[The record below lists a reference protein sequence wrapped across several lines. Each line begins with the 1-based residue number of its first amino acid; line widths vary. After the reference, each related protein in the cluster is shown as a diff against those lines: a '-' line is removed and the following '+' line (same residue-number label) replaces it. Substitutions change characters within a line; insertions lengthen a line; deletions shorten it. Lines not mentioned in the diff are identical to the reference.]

1 MPSLMTPNNDF
12 RFDDVT
18 LSSPII
24 MSGGTHFI
32 KYNVKGEP
40 LYIQPPKS
48 TVKQS
53 IIKSQK
59 RMYCDLLFTNEHEE
73 FLSWI
78 ENLEEHSKKYI
89 FNQREKWFETELE
102 ESDIDN
108 TFTSILKPYKSGKY
122 YILRVYIPVHLGNVS
137 LKIYDE
143 NENSLSID
151 DIKENHKVMCA
162 LDFKGIKCSPR
173 NFQVDIELKQILIM
187 EEEKIFDTCILKK
200 NETKKALEKPTILDN
215 IEMNISEKEN
225 KDTLEEEVNLS
236 DEEPTKDD
244 SDENIVIEDSVEEVK
259 DENVKDE
266 NVEDENVENE
276 NVKDENVE
284 NENVENENVKDE
296 IVKDENLENE
306 EKGLEEPELLEENV
320 GPVEFDFNC
329 DEIVNEETVSIKK
342 PNAIYYEMYKEAL
355 KKAKM
360 AKELALASYLEAKN
374 IKNTY
379 MLDDLDDSDLE
390 EESLDDI

>member
-32 KYNVKGEP
+32 KYNIKGEP
-40 LYIQPPKS
+40 MYIQPPKAL
-48 TVKQS
+48 VKQS

-59 RMYCDLLFTNEHEE
+59 RMYCDLLFTNEHED

-89 FNQREKWFETELE
+89 FNQRDKWFETDLE
-102 ESDIDN
+102 ETDIDN
-108 TFTSILKPYKSGKY
+108 TFTSVLKPYKSGKY
-122 YILRVYIPVHLGNVS
+122 YILRVYIQVHLGNVS

-143 NENSLSID
+143 NENTVPIE
-151 DIKENHKVMCA
+151 DIKENQCVRCA

-173 NFQVDIELKQILIM
+173 NFQVDIELKQILLM
-187 EEEKIFDTCILKK
+187 EEEKIFETCILKK
-200 NETKKALEKPTILDN
+200 SEAKKTL
-215 IEMNISEKEN
+215 EKEN
-225 KDTLEEEVNLS
+225 VKSLEMEDNLEQENTKSLEEEESVS
-236 DEEPTKDD
+236 IIETPEEEITKEEEEEIPKEEEESKEIPEEDD
-244 SDENIVIEDSVEEVK
+244 TIV
-259 DENVKDE
+259 
-266 NVEDENVENE
+266 
-276 NVKDENVE
+276 
-284 NENVENENVKDE
+284 
-296 IVKDENLENE
+296 
-306 EKGLEEPELLEENV
+306 LEESFE
-320 GPVEFDFNC
+320 PVEFDFNSDSIN
-329 DEIVNEETVSIKK
+329 DEKTVSIKK

-390 EESLDDI
+390 EESFDDI

>member
-32 KYNVKGEP
+32 KYNIKGEP
-40 LYIQPPKS
+40 MYIQPPKAL
-48 TVKQS
+48 VKQS

-59 RMYCDLLFTNEHEE
+59 RMYCDLLFTNEHED

-89 FNQREKWFETELE
+89 FNQRDKWFETDLE
-102 ESDIDN
+102 ETDIDN
-108 TFTSILKPYKSGKY
+108 TFTSVLKPYKSGKY

-143 NENSLSID
+143 NENTVPIE
-151 DIKENHKVMCA
+151 DIKENQCVRCA

-173 NFQVDIELKQILIM
+173 NFQVDIELKQILLM
-187 EEEKIFDTCILKK
+187 EEEKIFETCILKK
-200 NETKKALEKPTILDN
+200 SEAKKTL
-215 IEMNISEKEN
+215 EKEN
-225 KDTLEEEVNLS
+225 VKSLEMEDNLEQENTKSLEEEESVS
-236 DEEPTKDD
+236 IIETPEEEITKEEEEEIPKEEEEDD
-244 SDENIVIEDSVEEVK
+244 TIV
-259 DENVKDE
+259 
-266 NVEDENVENE
+266 
-276 NVKDENVE
+276 
-284 NENVENENVKDE
+284 
-296 IVKDENLENE
+296 
-306 EKGLEEPELLEENV
+306 LEESLE
-320 GPVEFDFNC
+320 PVEFDFNS
-329 DEIVNEETVSIKK
+329 DSINDEETVSIKK

-390 EESLDDI
+390 EESFDDI

>member
-12 RFDDVT
+12 SFDDVT

-40 LYIQPPKS
+40 MYIQPPKAL
-48 TVKQS
+48 VKQS

-59 RMYCDLLFTNEHEE
+59 RMYCDLLFTNEHED

-89 FNQREKWFETELE
+89 FNQRDKWFETDLE

-108 TFTSILKPYKSGKY
+108 TFTSVLKPYKSGKY

-143 NENSLSID
+143 NENTVPIE
-151 DIKENHKVMCA
+151 DIKENQCVRCA

-173 NFQVDIELKQILIM
+173 NFQVDIELKQILLM
-187 EEEKIFDTCILKK
+187 EEEKIFETCILKK
-200 NETKKALEKPTILDN
+200 SEAKKALEKENTKSL
-215 IEMNISEKEN
+215 EKEDN
-225 KDTLEEEVNLS
+225 LEEEESVS
-236 DEEPTKDD
+236 IIETPEEEEITEEEEEISKEIPEEDD
-244 SDENIVIEDSVEEVK
+244 TIV
-259 DENVKDE
+259 
-266 NVEDENVENE
+266 
-276 NVKDENVE
+276 
-284 NENVENENVKDE
+284 
-296 IVKDENLENE
+296 
-306 EKGLEEPELLEENV
+306 LEESLE
-320 GPVEFDFNC
+320 PVEFDFNS
-329 DEIVNEETVSIKK
+329 DSINDDETVSIKK

>member
-1 MPSLMTPNNDF
+1 MTPNNDF
-12 RFDDVT
+12 SFDDVT

-40 LYIQPPKS
+40 MYIQPPKAL
-48 TVKQS
+48 VKQS

-59 RMYCDLLFTNEHEE
+59 RMYCDLLFTNEHED

-89 FNQREKWFETELE
+89 FNQRDKWFETDLE

-108 TFTSILKPYKSGKY
+108 TFTSVLKPYKSGKY

-143 NENSLSID
+143 NENTVPIE
-151 DIKENHKVMCA
+151 DIKENQCVRCA

-173 NFQVDIELKQILIM
+173 NFQVDIELKQILLM
-187 EEEKIFDTCILKK
+187 EEEKIFETCILKK
-200 NETKKALEKPTILDN
+200 SEAKKALEKENTKSL
-215 IEMNISEKEN
+215 EKEDN
-225 KDTLEEEVNLS
+225 LEEEESVS
-236 DEEPTKDD
+236 IIETPEEEEITEEEEEISKEIPEEDD
-244 SDENIVIEDSVEEVK
+244 TIV
-259 DENVKDE
+259 
-266 NVEDENVENE
+266 
-276 NVKDENVE
+276 
-284 NENVENENVKDE
+284 
-296 IVKDENLENE
+296 
-306 EKGLEEPELLEENV
+306 LEESLE
-320 GPVEFDFNC
+320 PVEFDFNS
-329 DEIVNEETVSIKK
+329 DSINDEETVSIKK

>member
-1 MPSLMTPNNDF
+1 MPTLITPNDDF
-12 RFDDVT
+12 TFSDVT

-32 KYNVKGEP
+32 KYNIKGEP
-40 LYIQPPKS
+40 MYIQPPKAI
-48 TVKQS
+48 VKQS
-53 IIKSQK
+53 IVKSQK
-59 RMYCDLLFTNEHEE
+59 RMYCDLLFTNEHED

-89 FNQREKWFETELE
+89 FNQREKWFETDLE

-122 YILRVYIPVHLGNVS
+122 YILRVYIPVHLGNIS

-143 NENSLSID
+143 NENTVQIE
-151 DIKENHKVMCA
+151 DIKENQGVMCA

-173 NFQVDIELKQILIM
+173 NFQVDIELKQILLM
-187 EEEKIFDTCILKK
+187 EDEKIFDTCILKK
-200 NETKKALEKPTILDN
+200 NETMKPLEKKANLEMD
-215 IEMNISEKEN
+215 ISENDNLKS
-225 KDTLEEEVNLS
+225 LE
-236 DEEPTKDD
+236 
-244 SDENIVIEDSVEEVK
+244 
-259 DENVKDE
+259 
-266 NVEDENVENE
+266 
-276 NVKDENVE
+276 
-284 NENVENENVKDE
+284 
-296 IVKDENLENE
+296 ENE
-306 EKGLEEPELLEENV
+306 ESDESISINEIQDEETQDEATENRELPTEDPIILEESLV
-320 GPVEFDFNC
+320 PVVFDFNSESINN
-329 DEIVNEETVSIKK
+329 DETVSIKK

-360 AKELALASYLEAKN
+360 AKELALSSYLEAKN

>member
-40 LYIQPPKS
+40 MYIQPPKS

-266 NVEDENVENE
+266 NVE
-276 NVKDENVE
+276 

>member
-12 RFDDVT
+12 RFEDVT

-32 KYNVKGEP
+32 KYNIKGEP
-40 LYIQPPKS
+40 MYIQPPKS

-59 RMYCDLLFTNEHEE
+59 RMYCDLLFTNEHED

-102 ESDIDN
+102 EADIDN

-173 NFQVDIELKQILIM
+173 NFQIDIELKQMLIM

-225 KDTLEEEVNLS
+225 IDTLEKEDTNIPEYATIK
-236 DEEPTKDD
+236 DE
-244 SDENIVIEDSVEEVK
+244 SDENVVIEDSVIDETEKDDDHDDEIK
-259 DENVKDE
+259 DEKDGEIKDE
-266 NVEDENVENE
+266 ENDNITEPKPLE
-276 NVKDENVE
+276 
-284 NENVENENVKDE
+284 
-296 IVKDENLENE
+296 ENLE
-306 EKGLEEPELLEENV
+306 
-320 GPVEFDFNC
+320 PVEFDFNS
-329 DEIVNEETVSIKK
+329 DEVANEEMVAIKK

>member
-12 RFDDVT
+12 SFDDVT

-40 LYIQPPKS
+40 MYIQPPKAL
-48 TVKQS
+48 VKQS

-59 RMYCDLLFTNEHEE
+59 RMYCDLLFTNEHED

-89 FNQREKWFETELE
+89 FNQRDKWFETDLE

-108 TFTSILKPYKSGKY
+108 TFTSVLKPYKSGKY

-143 NENSLSID
+143 NENTVPIE
-151 DIKENHKVMCA
+151 DIKENQCVRCA

-173 NFQVDIELKQILIM
+173 NFQVDIELKQILLM
-187 EEEKIFDTCILKK
+187 EEEKIFETCILKK
-200 NETKKALEKPTILDN
+200 SEAKKALEKENTKSL
-215 IEMNISEKEN
+215 EKEDN
-225 KDTLEEEVNLS
+225 LEEEESVS
-236 DEEPTKDD
+236 IIETPEEEEITEEEEEISKEIPEEDD
-244 SDENIVIEDSVEEVK
+244 TIV
-259 DENVKDE
+259 
-266 NVEDENVENE
+266 
-276 NVKDENVE
+276 
-284 NENVENENVKDE
+284 
-296 IVKDENLENE
+296 
-306 EKGLEEPELLEENV
+306 LEESLE
-320 GPVEFDFNC
+320 PVEFDFNS
-329 DEIVNEETVSIKK
+329 DSINDEETVSIKK

>member
-32 KYNVKGEP
+32 KYNIKGEP
-40 LYIQPPKS
+40 MYIQPPKAL
-48 TVKQS
+48 VKQS

-59 RMYCDLLFTNEHEE
+59 RMYCDLLFTNEHED

-89 FNQREKWFETELE
+89 FNQRDKWFETDLE
-102 ESDIDN
+102 ETDIDN
-108 TFTSILKPYKSGKY
+108 TFTSVLKPYKSGKY

-143 NENSLSID
+143 NENTVPIE
-151 DIKENHKVMCA
+151 DIKENQCVRCA

-173 NFQVDIELKQILIM
+173 NFQVDIELKQILLM
-187 EEEKIFDTCILKK
+187 EEEKIFETCILKK
-200 NETKKALEKPTILDN
+200 SEAKKALEKENTKSL
-215 IEMNISEKEN
+215 EKEDN
-225 KDTLEEEVNLS
+225 LEEEESVS
-236 DEEPTKDD
+236 IIETPEEEEITEEEEEISKEIPEEDD
-244 SDENIVIEDSVEEVK
+244 TIV
-259 DENVKDE
+259 
-266 NVEDENVENE
+266 
-276 NVKDENVE
+276 
-284 NENVENENVKDE
+284 
-296 IVKDENLENE
+296 
-306 EKGLEEPELLEENV
+306 LEESLE
-320 GPVEFDFNC
+320 PVEFDFNS
-329 DEIVNEETVSIKK
+329 DSINDDETVSIKK

>member
-266 NVEDENVENE
+266 NVE
-276 NVKDENVE
+276 

>member
-12 RFDDVT
+12 SFGDVT

-40 LYIQPPKS
+40 MYIQPPKAL
-48 TVKQS
+48 VKQS

-59 RMYCDLLFTNEHEE
+59 RMYCDLLFTNEHED

-89 FNQREKWFETELE
+89 YNQRDKWFETDLE
-102 ESDIDN
+102 ETDIDN
-108 TFTSILKPYKSGKY
+108 TFTSVLKPYKSGKY
-122 YILRVYIPVHLGNVS
+122 YILRVYIPVHLGNIS

-143 NENSLSID
+143 NENTIPIE
-151 DIKENHKVMCA
+151 DIKENQCVRCA

-173 NFQVDIELKQILIM
+173 NFQVDIELKQILLM
-187 EEEKIFDTCILKK
+187 EEEKIFETCILKK
-200 NETKKALEKPTILDN
+200 SEAKKTL
-215 IEMNISEKEN
+215 EKEN
-225 KDTLEEEVNLS
+225 VKSLEKEDNLEQENTKSLEEEESVS
-236 DEEPTKDD
+236 IIETPEEEEITEEEEEISKEIPEEDD
-244 SDENIVIEDSVEEVK
+244 TIV
-259 DENVKDE
+259 
-266 NVEDENVENE
+266 
-276 NVKDENVE
+276 
-284 NENVENENVKDE
+284 
-296 IVKDENLENE
+296 
-306 EKGLEEPELLEENV
+306 LEESLE
-320 GPVEFDFNC
+320 PVEFDFNS
-329 DEIVNEETVSIKK
+329 DSINDEETVSIKK

-379 MLDDLDDSDLE
+379 MFDDLDDSYLE
-390 EESLDDI
+390 EESFDDI

>member
-12 RFDDVT
+12 SFDDVT

-40 LYIQPPKS
+40 MYIQPPKAL
-48 TVKQS
+48 VKQS

-59 RMYCDLLFTNEHEE
+59 RMYCDLLFTNEHED

-89 FNQREKWFETELE
+89 FNQRDKWFETDLE

-108 TFTSILKPYKSGKY
+108 TFTSVLKPYKSGKY

-143 NENSLSID
+143 NENTVPIE
-151 DIKENHKVMCA
+151 DIKENQCVRCA

-173 NFQVDIELKQILIM
+173 NFQVDIELKQILLM
-187 EEEKIFDTCILKK
+187 EEEKIFETCILKK
-200 NETKKALEKPTILDN
+200 SEAKKALEKENTKSLEKEDN
-215 IEMNISEKEN
+215 LEKEN
-225 KDTLEEEVNLS
+225 TKSLEEEESVS
-236 DEEPTKDD
+236 IIETPEE
-244 SDENIVIEDSVEEVK
+244 EEIT
-259 DENVKDE
+259 EE
-266 NVEDENVENE
+266 EE
-276 NVKDENVE
+276 
-284 NENVENENVKDE
+284 E
-296 IVKDENLENE
+296 ISNE
-306 EKGLEEPELLEENV
+306 EEEEEIPKEEEEDISEEEDDTIVLEESLE
-320 GPVEFDFNC
+320 PVEFDFNS
-329 DEIVNEETVSIKK
+329 DSINDEETVSIKK

-390 EESLDDI
+390 EESMDDI

>member
-12 RFDDVT
+12 SFDDVT

-40 LYIQPPKS
+40 MYIQPPKAL
-48 TVKQS
+48 VKQS

-59 RMYCDLLFTNEHEE
+59 RMYCDLLFTNEHED

-89 FNQREKWFETELE
+89 FNQRDKWFETDLE

-108 TFTSILKPYKSGKY
+108 TFTSVLKPYKSGKY

-143 NENSLSID
+143 NENTVPIE
-151 DIKENHKVMCA
+151 DIKENQCVRCA

-173 NFQVDIELKQILIM
+173 NFQVDIELKQILLM
-187 EEEKIFDTCILKK
+187 EEEKIFETCILKK
-200 NETKKALEKPTILDN
+200 SEAKKALEKENTKSL
-215 IEMNISEKEN
+215 EKEDN
-225 KDTLEEEVNLS
+225 LEEEESVS
-236 DEEPTKDD
+236 IIETPEE
-244 SDENIVIEDSVEEVK
+244 
-259 DENVKDE
+259 
-266 NVEDENVENE
+266 
-276 NVKDENVE
+276 
-284 NENVENENVKDE
+284 
-296 IVKDENLENE
+296 E
-306 EKGLEEPELLEENV
+306 EKTEEEEEISKEIPEEDDTIVLEESLE
-320 GPVEFDFNC
+320 PVEFDFNS
-329 DEIVNEETVSIKK
+329 DSINDDETVSIKK

>member
-12 RFDDVT
+12 SFDDVT

-40 LYIQPPKS
+40 MYIQPPKAL
-48 TVKQS
+48 VKQS

-59 RMYCDLLFTNEHEE
+59 RMYCDLLFTNEHED

-89 FNQREKWFETELE
+89 FNQRDKWFETDLE
-102 ESDIDN
+102 ETDIDN
-108 TFTSILKPYKSGKY
+108 TFTSVLKPYKSGKY

-143 NENSLSID
+143 NENTVSIE
-151 DIKENHKVMCA
+151 DIKENQCVRCA

-173 NFQVDIELKQILIM
+173 NFQVDIELKQILLM
-187 EEEKIFDTCILKK
+187 EEEKIFETCILKK
-200 NETKKALEKPTILDN
+200 SEAKNALEKKNMKRNT
-215 IEMNISEKEN
+215 EKEDN
-225 KDTLEEEVNLS
+225 LEQDNVKSLEEEESVS
-236 DEEPTKDD
+236 IIETPEEEEEISKEEEEISKEEEEEEEDD
-244 SDENIVIEDSVEEVK
+244 TIV
-259 DENVKDE
+259 
-266 NVEDENVENE
+266 
-276 NVKDENVE
+276 
-284 NENVENENVKDE
+284 
-296 IVKDENLENE
+296 
-306 EKGLEEPELLEENV
+306 LEESLE
-320 GPVEFDFNC
+320 PVEFDFNS
-329 DEIVNEETVSIKK
+329 DSINDDETVSIKK

>member
-12 RFDDVT
+12 SFDDVT

-32 KYNVKGEP
+32 KYNIKGEP
-40 LYIQPPKS
+40 MYIQPPKAL
-48 TVKQS
+48 VKQS

-59 RMYCDLLFTNEHEE
+59 RMYCDLLFTNEHED

-89 FNQREKWFETELE
+89 FNQRDKWFETDLE
-102 ESDIDN
+102 ETDIDN
-108 TFTSILKPYKSGKY
+108 TFTSVLKPYKSGKY

-143 NENSLSID
+143 NENTVPIE
-151 DIKENHKVMCA
+151 DIKENQCVRCA

-173 NFQVDIELKQILIM
+173 NFQVDIELKQILLM
-187 EEEKIFDTCILKK
+187 EEEKIFETCILKK
-200 NETKKALEKPTILDN
+200 SESKKALEK
-215 IEMNISEKEN
+215 
-225 KDTLEEEVNLS
+225 
-236 DEEPTKDD
+236 
-244 SDENIVIEDSVEEVK
+244 
-259 DENVKDE
+259 ENVKSLE
-266 NVEDENVENE
+266 KED
-276 NVKDENVE
+276 
-284 NENVENENVKDE
+284 
-296 IVKDENLENE
+296 NLEQE
-306 EKGLEEPELLEENV
+306 ESVSIIETPEEEEIPKEEEEEEIPKEEEEEIPKEEEEDISKEEDDTIVLEESLE
-320 GPVEFDFNC
+320 PVEFDFNS
-329 DEIVNEETVSIKK
+329 DSINDEETVSIKK

-390 EESLDDI
+390 EESMDDI

>member
-12 RFDDVT
+12 SFDDVT

-32 KYNVKGEP
+32 KYNIKGEP
-40 LYIQPPKS
+40 MYIQPPKAL
-48 TVKQS
+48 VKQS

-59 RMYCDLLFTNEHEE
+59 RMYCDLLFTNEHED

-89 FNQREKWFETELE
+89 FNQRDKWFETDLE

-108 TFTSILKPYKSGKY
+108 TFTSVLKPYKSGKY

-143 NENSLSID
+143 NENTVPIE
-151 DIKENHKVMCA
+151 DIKENQCVRCA

-173 NFQVDIELKQILIM
+173 NFQVDIELKQILLM
-187 EEEKIFDTCILKK
+187 EEEKIFETCILKK
-200 NETKKALEKPTILDN
+200 SEAKKALEKENTKSL
-215 IEMNISEKEN
+215 EKEDN
-225 KDTLEEEVNLS
+225 LEEEESVS
-236 DEEPTKDD
+236 IIETPEEEEITEEEEEISKEIPEEDD
-244 SDENIVIEDSVEEVK
+244 TIV
-259 DENVKDE
+259 
-266 NVEDENVENE
+266 
-276 NVKDENVE
+276 
-284 NENVENENVKDE
+284 
-296 IVKDENLENE
+296 
-306 EKGLEEPELLEENV
+306 LEESLE
-320 GPVEFDFNC
+320 PVEFDFNS
-329 DEIVNEETVSIKK
+329 DSINDEETVSIKK

>member
-40 LYIQPPKS
+40 MYIQPPKS

-59 RMYCDLLFTNEHEE
+59 RMYCDLLFTHEHED

-187 EEEKIFDTCILKK
+187 EEEKIFETCILKK

-225 KDTLEEEVNLS
+225 KDTLEEEEVNLS
-236 DEEPTKDD
+236 DEEPTQDD
-244 SDENIVIEDSVEEVK
+244 SDESIVIEDSVEEAEDEEVK
-259 DENVKDE
+259 DEE
-266 NVEDENVENE
+266 
-276 NVKDENVE
+276 VKDENVE
-284 NENVENENVKDE
+284 NE
-296 IVKDENLENE
+296 
-306 EKGLEEPELLEENV
+306 EKRLEEPMLLEENV
-320 GPVEFDFNC
+320 GPGEFDFNC
-329 DEIVNEETVSIKK
+329 NEIINEETVAIKK